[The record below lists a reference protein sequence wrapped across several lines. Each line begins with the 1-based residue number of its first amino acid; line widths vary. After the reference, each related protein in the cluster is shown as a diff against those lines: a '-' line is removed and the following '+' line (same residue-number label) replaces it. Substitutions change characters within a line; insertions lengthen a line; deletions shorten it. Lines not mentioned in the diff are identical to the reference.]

1 MPIKKSVHPF
11 CFESPSISSVAS
23 IGAKLVGKVITH
35 VAEEAI
41 DVAEKGVDL
50 VKKIDDILTA
60 KMDAHFNAVAKP
72 PPSLIG
78 PAAIGQI
85 AKNMDNAKEIDFEQ
99 TPGFGG
105 EFLTL

>member
-1 MPIKKSVHPF
+1 MNATS
-11 CFESPSISSVAS
+11 A
-23 IGAKLVGKVITH
+23 GAKLDMVGK
-35 VAEEAI
+35 AI
-41 DVAEKGVDL
+41 DVAGKGVDL
-50 VKKIDDILTA
+50 AKKIDGILTA

-78 PAAIGQI
+78 PAAIGAI

-105 EFLTL
+105 EFLKL